1 MSASCCRINPK
12 LDEFIQSCQK
22 KLNMNPFSL
31 KYSSIFELFQ
41 RSTSW
46 HSWPKIEECVGC
58 FVCFNK
64 NNLFFFNPS
73 VLVPPIS
80 VLQFKHHNLL
90 EPRASCAK
98 NVQNENS
105 VCGPASNVD
114 GGRWV
119 VVVGWWAQL
128 SYSGTSLV
136 EATVRRCSPLVL
148 PLLLSSARAWPGRTQ
163 ARTFSTTRGKVS
175 MPSFSSDYC
184 KRVLPVKMEKVLL
197 FVRGMLTPTAM

>member
-1 MSASCCRINPK
+1 MALR
-12 LDEFIQSCQK
+12 
-22 KLNMNPFSL
+22 
-31 KYSSIFELFQ
+31 
-41 RSTSW
+41 
-46 HSWPKIEECVGC
+46 PKIEECVGC

-64 NNLFFFNPS
+64 NNLFFFNPTF
-73 VLVPPIS
+73 LVAPIS
-80 VLQFKHHNLL
+80 VLQLKHHNLL

-184 KRVLPVKMEKVLL
+184 KRVLPVKMAKVLL
-197 FVRGMLTPTAM
+197 EC